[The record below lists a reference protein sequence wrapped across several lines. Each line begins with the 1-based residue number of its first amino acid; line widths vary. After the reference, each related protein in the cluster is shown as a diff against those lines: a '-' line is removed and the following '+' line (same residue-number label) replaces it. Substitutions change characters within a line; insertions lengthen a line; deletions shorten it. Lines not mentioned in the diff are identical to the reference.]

1 MRCKPRIAMATGA
14 VLAFVVAGCG
24 SSSLSDA
31 AFTSK
36 ANAICAAA
44 NAAGSK
50 FEGEG
55 SLSGVRSEHG
65 VAEKALTKLEALS
78 PPANRARSFHAFLS
92 LIGQEQADLER
103 LLTAAAAHDRAKE
116 LAIAS
121 AGSAL
126 QPKGTSA
133 AKASGLSQCE

>member
-1 MRCKPRIAMATGA
+1 MKKITPIALSA
-14 VLAFVVAGCG
+14 LALAAAGCG
-24 SSSLSDA
+24 GSSQLSNA

-36 ANAICAAA
+36 ADEICNAA
-44 NAAGSK
+44 NTATAK
-50 FEGEG
+50 
-55 SLSGVRSEHG
+55 LSGSGG
-65 VAEKALTKLEALS
+65 VAAVKSAEGLLSTMIVKLEALS